1 MSKFEAMRLVEIFS
15 LHGRSKVT
23 DCATLIFFSLS
34 KNNEEKKPLVVRQA
48 AQNPFP
54 KMKRVSI

>member
-34 KNNEEKKPLVVRQA
+34 KNNEEKKA
-48 AQNPFP
+48 ARC
-54 KMKRVSI
+54 KTSGSKSIS